1 MQGAAAADL
10 TMDKCPR
17 CGAHAAFAGYE
28 DARTYYQCE
37 NCQRIWST
45 EVSSESEASITH
57 AALRVLVAD
66 DSDAMVG
73 LIGMWLTDE
82 GYHVATATSGRRALD
97 AAAVHRPDIALLDV
111 VMPPPDGIAV
121 CEALQRQPSP
131 PEVILMTGISDP
143 VRIRRAGD
151 MRFVELL
158 RKPLTREAVLAAVA
172 AAAKRC
178 RRVNRARSNGV

>member
-1 MQGAAAADL
+1 
-10 TMDKCPR
+10 MDKCPR

-28 DARTYYQCE
+28 DARTYYQCD
-37 NCQRIWST
+37 NCQRIWRT
-45 EVSSESEASITH
+45 EVSSQSEAFVTD

-66 DSDAMVG
+66 DSDALVG

-82 GYHVATATSGRRALD
+82 GYQVATATSGRQALD
-97 AAAVHRPDIALLDV
+97 VAAVHRPDIALLDV

-121 CEALQRQPSP
+121 CEALQRQTCP

-143 VRIRRAGD
+143 VRLRRAGE

-158 RKPLTREAVLAAVA
+158 RKPLTGEAVLAAVA

-178 RRVNRARSNGV
+178 RGVNRARSNGV